1 MKYSIIDNNGNV
13 VYMPSPITYEGEIV
27 YHCGE
32 SDKITKMASDLGYYP
47 TEFNAMPKDGKAY
60 KERWEHIDGVNIQ
73 RWEEVDQSITPPT
86 VEERVANIEND
97 IALIN
102 EALKEGLA

>member
-32 SDKITKMASDLGYYP
+32 SDKIAKMASELGYYP
-47 TEFNAMPKDGKAY
+47 TKLNSKPIDGKEY
-60 KERWEHIDGVNIQ
+60 KEYWEHIDGVNVQ
-73 RWEEVDQSITPPT
+73 KWVEAENPPVAPT
-86 VEERVANIEND
+86 VEERICEIEND

>member
-1 MKYSIIDNNGNV
+1 MKYSKIIEGAIM
-13 VYMPSPITYEGEIV
+13 YMRSPIMYEGKLV

-32 SDKITKMASDLGYYP
+32 NNKIAKMASELGYYSTKLNSKP
-47 TEFNAMPKDGKAY
+47 IDGKEY
-60 KERWEHIDGVNIQ
+60 KEYWEHIDGVNVQKWVEIGKPPA
-73 RWEEVDQSITPPT
+73 TPT
-86 VEERVANIEND
+86 VEERICEIEND